1 MDKLDI
7 DPVSSATSTGTH
19 REVGDHGGARHRRI
33 SETPALDASQE
44 TGETVDVTAAP
55 VPRRFLFLGRSL
67 VRKAPRTAYTMLIA
81 TVLLLLLGGSLATRF
96 FSLSLTA
103 YQIGL
108 RAEEIRQDVIKREQ
122 RVAAL
127 KTRIAY
133 LETDAY
139 VEAASREKLSLVRP
153 GDHAVIMLPERD
165 EVAWVPEA
173 PPVRPSGPFGQAFGQ
188 LDAWFRLFFGAP
200 DEGILGR
207 RP

>member
-1 MDKLDI
+1 MDTLNI
-7 DPVSSATSTGTH
+7 DPVGSATTTGS
-19 REVGDHGGARHRRI
+19 HRRI
-33 SETPALDASQE
+33 GDDGPGRHGGSGDTAEMDASHE
-44 TGETVDVTAAP
+44 RDEAVAAP
-55 VPRRFLFLGRSL
+55 VPRRFMFLGRFL
-67 VRKAPRTAYTMLIA
+67 IRTAPRTISPVMIAAGLLIM
-81 TVLLLLLGGSLATRF
+81 VGGSLGTGF
-96 FSLSLTA
+96 FSVSLTG

-108 RAEEIRQDVIKREQ
+108 RAEEIRQDIIKREG

-133 LETDAY
+133 LETDAF
-139 VEAASREKLSLVRP
+139 VEVASREKLSLVRP

-165 EVAWVPEA
+165 EVAWVPDA
-173 PPVRPSGPFGQAFGQ
+173 PPVRPRGPFGHAFGQ

>member
-1 MDKLDI
+1 MI
-7 DPVSSATSTGTH
+7 
-19 REVGDHGGARHRRI
+19 
-33 SETPALDASQE
+33 
-44 TGETVDVTAAP
+44 AA
-55 VPRRFLFLGRSL
+55 G
-67 VRKAPRTAYTMLIA
+67 
-81 TVLLLLLGGSLATRF
+81 LLLFVGGSLATGF
-96 FSLSLTA
+96 FSMSLTS

-133 LETDAY
+133 LETDAF
-139 VEAASREKLSLVRP
+139 VEVASREKLSLVRP

-165 EVAWVPEA
+165 EVAWVPDA
-173 PPVRPSGPFGQAFGQ
+173 PPVRPRGPFGQAFGQ